1 VGTGFDAE
9 ALHHL
14 KKLLLPLSA
23 QGSALSDITSIK
35 TDDVHWVKP
44 SLVVQVGF
52 SEWTR
57 DGILRH
63 PRYVGIRED
72 KRAGEVVREDG

>member
-1 VGTGFDAE
+1 
-9 ALHHL
+9 
-14 KKLLLPLSA
+14 
-23 QGSALSDITSIK
+23 
-35 TDDVHWVKP
+35 
-44 SLVVQVGF
+44 VGF

-72 KRAGEVVREDG
+72 KRAGEVVREGG